1 MRIVKHICSVILLVT
16 SLSYA
21 NAAERIV
28 TISAP
33 NSLIASGFFDYIFP
47 RFKLKTQI
55 SVKLVPDSAMISI
68 SKNSG
73 RAFLQMGDIL
83 YKIDINEEN
92 NYSLKFFDWL
102 KSDVGKKTI
111 SSIQKNDEPIF
122 IPIEIEEVVTRQVKL
137 SGDAK
142 LGLEQSHQKCARCH
156 VVEKGRKNS
165 IGSTPSFF
173 ALRTFEDWDLRFSG
187 FYLLRPHPA
196 FTIIPDVTEPFD
208 DSRPAP
214 IVPIEL
220 DLNELQAIIAYV
232 QSIPP
237 ADLGEPVKHQ

>member
-21 NAAERIV
+21 NAEERIV

-111 SSIQKNDEPIF
+111 SSIQKNVYILAD
-122 IPIEIEEVVTRQVKL
+122 
-137 SGDAK
+137 G
-142 LGLEQSHQKCARCH
+142 
-156 VVEKGRKNS
+156 N
-165 IGSTPSFF
+165 
-173 ALRTFEDWDLRFSG
+173 
-187 FYLLRPHPA
+187 PA
-196 FTIIPDVTEPFD
+196 PDVAKFSFTPEMGVCSATTRIRLSKTQNVVFV
-208 DSRPAP
+208 A
-214 IVPIEL
+214 ENNK
-220 DLNELQAIIAYV
+220 NEYFMTK
-232 QSIPP
+232 SK
-237 ADLGEPVKHQ
+237 VKVTIGGCGG